1 MLVIRAEDGMLGDME
16 GIFRD
21 VFRDHIRPEGALPQG
36 SVILVGSVS
45 HLSLLGLSAYVEDLV
60 RCCNLLISLAGPG
73 ITICPLVPVP
83 LSGISE
89 IRTIVDLANFDS
101 WLSSSK
107 IAANIHLPSSRNI
120 FWESLCSSSSSFVDM
135 GPPGEIH
142 YIPVSLTNSHKRR
155 FAAGALKGQL
165 LVTVPQ
171 LDSGTETEIVTALCT
186 ELNTSY
192 CLSLPSTPVLDRGS
206 ESHVINLDGKR
217 VVVVGASH
225 AGKLSALLA
234 ASLETKFL
242 KLPQQ
247 SQTPDAAEDLAD
259 ELRSMELTG
268 NDVVYLDLLSNQVYL
283 GTDEDGNSSEP
294 FKDNHKKWHISGSL
308 VAAAKPRIRKVLDR
322 LSAVPQR

>member
-1 MLVIRAEDGMLGDME
+1 
-16 GIFRD
+16 
-21 VFRDHIRPEGALPQG
+21 
-36 SVILVGSVS
+36 
-45 HLSLLGLSAYVEDLV
+45 
-60 RCCNLLISLAGPG
+60 
-73 ITICPLVPVP
+73 
-83 LSGISE
+83 
-89 IRTIVDLANFDS
+89 
-101 WLSSSK
+101 
-107 IAANIHLPSSRNI
+107 
-120 FWESLCSSSSSFVDM
+120 M

-142 YIPVSLTNSHKRR
+142 YIPVSLTNSRKRR

-165 LVTVPQ
+165 PVTVPQ

-268 NDVVYLDLLSNQVYL
+268 NDVVYLD
-283 GTDEDGNSSEP
+283 
-294 FKDNHKKWHISGSL
+294 
-308 VAAAKPRIRKVLDR
+308 
-322 LSAVPQR
+322 